1 MPRAARRRLI
11 VAAAA
16 ASVLFV
22 AWCGYIGL
30 FRNAVTD
37 AYLIRLASIDALKPI
52 IDARKRHEVDDATF
66 RAAMVRAKELQP
78 QLDALEGLA
87 KARQAHPLNIAAA
100 YRYDRARREAMIRL
114 ERLQNF
120 RDALPAT
127 TRAVQ

>member
-16 ASVLFV
+16 AIVLLV
-22 AWCGYIGL
+22 AWLGYIGL
-30 FRNAVTD
+30 FRNAVSD
-37 AYLIRLASIDALKPI
+37 AYLIRLAAIDALKPI

-100 YRYDRARREAMIRL
+100 YRYDRARGDALARL
-114 ERLQNF
+114 ARLQNF
-120 RDALPAT
+120 TANLPAT
-127 TRAVQ
+127 TRATP